1 MELLEAFDPGEG
13 VENDVAENV
22 VAVETE
28 RYEIDLGSM
37 NQSPIGLPASSVP
50 LPLHCLLTPYSSSLA
65 DFLLPDSILF
75 HVVRAEERTCVD
87 DGRKERTEITVPK
100 QSLNPVGVSK
110 GERVSNRG
118 FRRFVNYTS
127 TMANKSQE
135 EPKTAPEPD
144 RWYNLTLGPSFK
156 DESSNKYCTL
166 RYEFKPASV
175 DKSKAGLLRK
185 TKENRVSVEFQ
196 NNQIGKPKVTFE
208 GNSEEYKENDAVL
221 FFDGETLR
229 LERLHRAVKQLRHLR
244 MPGESAGA
252 AATSAVVAAPSGP
265 ALDPRS
271 SPVGK
276 SVKPASL
283 GRSSFQAV
291 PVEVERIDIGE
302 PENTGIKSG
311 TKRPYDCLNELP
323 IPDAK
328 NEVEEH
334 QDIDITDLFGSESPE
349 DDNKVE
355 EKDNVGF
362 DMNVPQT
369 DEDMVVVDDSGDEV
383 DRGPNAAEAPESQVN
398 AEGRDEQTSSSS
410 SSSGSGSSESGSGSG
425 SGSSSS
431 SDSEGSDEVSVH
443 SI

>member
-1 MELLEAFDPGEG
+1 
-13 VENDVAENV
+13 
-22 VAVETE
+22 
-28 RYEIDLGSM
+28 M
-37 NQSPIGLPASSVP
+37 NSIIIVFQFQTG
-50 LPLHCLLTPYSSSLA
+50 CL
-65 DFLLPDSILF
+65 
-75 HVVRAEERTCVD
+75 
-87 DGRKERTEITVPK
+87 
-100 QSLNPVGVSK
+100 
-110 GERVSNRG
+110 
-118 FRRFVNYTS
+118 RFVKFTS

-135 EPKTAPEPD
+135 PKSAPEPD

-175 DKSKAGLLRK
+175 DKTKQGLLRK
-185 TKENRVSVEFQ
+185 TKENR
-196 NNQIGKPKVTFE
+196 NNQVGKPKVTFE

-244 MPGESAGA
+244 MPGESAA
-252 AATSAVVAAPSGP
+252 AAAAPSGP

-276 SVKPASL
+276 SVKPAHL

-302 PENTGIKSG
+302 LENTGIKSG
-311 TKRPYDCLNELP
+311 SKRPSDNLNEPP
-323 IPDAK
+323 INLSPPGAK

-334 QDIDITDLFGSESPE
+334 QDIDIHDLFGSETPE
-349 DDNKVE
+349 DDNNVE

-362 DMNVPQT
+362 DMNVPHT
-369 DEDMVVVDDSGDEV
+369 DDEIADVDDSGDEV
-383 DRGPNAAEAPESQVN
+383 DKGPNAAEALRAQVN
-398 AEGRDEQTSSSS
+398 AEGRDEQTSTSS

-431 SDSEGSDEVSVH
+431 SDSEGSDEDSVH

>member
-1 MELLEAFDPGEG
+1 
-13 VENDVAENV
+13 
-22 VAVETE
+22 
-28 RYEIDLGSM
+28 
-37 NQSPIGLPASSVP
+37 
-50 LPLHCLLTPYSSSLA
+50 
-65 DFLLPDSILF
+65 
-75 HVVRAEERTCVD
+75 
-87 DGRKERTEITVPK
+87 
-100 QSLNPVGVSK
+100 
-110 GERVSNRG
+110 
-118 FRRFVNYTS
+118 
-127 TMANKSQE
+127 MANKSQE
-135 EPKTAPEPD
+135 EPKSAPESD

-156 DESSNKYCTL
+156 EESSNKYCTL

-175 DKSKAGLLRK
+175 DKTKPGMLRK

-244 MPGESAGA
+244 MPGESAAA
-252 AATSAVVAAPSGP
+252 AATVVATPSGP

-276 SVKPASL
+276 SVKPAPL

-311 TKRPYDCLNELP
+311 SKRPSDNLNELP
-323 IPDAK
+323 INTSPGAK
-328 NEVEEH
+328 NEVKES
-334 QDIDITDLFGSESPE
+334 QDIDIHDIFGSKSPE
-349 DDNKVE
+349 DDNNVE

-362 DMNVPQT
+362 DMNVPHT
-369 DEDMVVVDDSGDEV
+369 DDEIADVDDSGDEV
-383 DRGPNAAEAPESQVN
+383 DKGHNAAEDLRAQVN

-410 SSSGSGSSESGSGSG
+410 SSSGSGSSESESGSGSG

-431 SDSEGSDEVSVH
+431 SSDSEGSDEDSVH

>member
-1 MELLEAFDPGEG
+1 MPNSNTGCL
-13 VENDVAENV
+13 
-22 VAVETE
+22 
-28 RYEIDLGSM
+28 R
-37 NQSPIGLPASSVP
+37 SVN
-50 LPLHCLLTPYSSSLA
+50 
-65 DFLLPDSILF
+65 F
-75 HVVRAEERTCVD
+75 
-87 DGRKERTEITVPK
+87 
-100 QSLNPVGVSK
+100 
-110 GERVSNRG
+110 
-118 FRRFVNYTS
+118 TS

-144 RWYNLTLGPSFK
+144 RWYNLTLGPSVK

-175 DKSKAGLLRK
+175 DKNKPGLLRK
-185 TKENRVSVEFQ
+185 TKENRISVEFQ
-196 NNQIGKPKVTFE
+196 NNQMGKPKVTFE
-208 GNSEEYKENDAVL
+208 GSSEDYKENDAVL

-252 AATSAVVAAPSGP
+252 AATVVAAPSGP

-276 SVKPASL
+276 SVKPASH
-283 GRSSFQAV
+283 GRSTFQAV

-302 PENTGIKSG
+302 PENTGIKAGS
-311 TKRPYDCLNELP
+311 KRSSDSLNEVP
-323 IPDAK
+323 ISTSPDAK

-334 QDIDITDLFGSESPE
+334 QDISINDLFGSESPE
-349 DDNKVE
+349 DDNNVE

-362 DMNVPQT
+362 DMNVPQA
-369 DEDMVVVDDSGDEV
+369 DDDIVDMDDSGDEV
-383 DRGPNAAEAPESQVN
+383 EKGHNAAEAVETQVN
-398 AEGRDEQTSSSS
+398 AEGRDEQTSTSS

-431 SDSEGSDEVSVH
+431 SDSEGSDEDSVH